1 MRDIRKIW
9 SIRLAAGALLGAILT
24 TLLAWLLLSFGVSN
38 GQSIPV
44 SREKSWSCSPWSI
57 GGPLSS
63 VSPCY

>member
-38 GQSIPV
+38 RQMP
-44 SREKSWSCSPWSI
+44 CLHF
-57 GGPLSS
+57 PLSRA
-63 VSPCY
+63 